1 MTLIVFNVLKVNAVF
16 CKMLDIKEF
25 CSRAKICLDIKFGFE
40 YVYCY
45 WWMWF
50 YRLKY
55 RKTS

>member
-1 MTLIVFNVLKVNAVF
+1 MTLIIFIVLKVNAVF

-25 CSRAKICLDIKFGFE
+25 CLKAKNCLDIKFGFY

-55 RKTS
+55 R